1 MSKDKA
7 KDKQPKQV
15 SVQTEKVIDK
25 DRPTV
30 PPRE

>member
-1 MSKDKA
+1 MSKDKN
-7 KDKQPKQV
+7 KDKPKE
-15 SVQTEKVIDK
+15 VQTEKVIDK